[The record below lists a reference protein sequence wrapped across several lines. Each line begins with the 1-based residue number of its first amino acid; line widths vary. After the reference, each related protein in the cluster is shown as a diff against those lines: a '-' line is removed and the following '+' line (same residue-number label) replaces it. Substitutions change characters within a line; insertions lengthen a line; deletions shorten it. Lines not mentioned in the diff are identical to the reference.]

1 MSILSTKQLT
11 KQYGVEPNIVKAL
24 DGVSISGR

>member
-11 KQYGVEPNIVKAL
+11 KQYGTEPNIVKAL
-24 DGVSISGR
+24 DGVSISIP